1 MRIIG
6 DSALSRRALYCR
18 FNVIYFDAM
27 TLNKIFLMAHLH
39 VASAFVSPI
48 PSIQSTRETCSS
60 SLCAIKTPPFV
71 VVGNINEALGAAMA
85 ICAKDAI
92 MNPGLM
98 ERHTPV
104 PPAQSI
110 AFYNTDKERQQLST
124 ETISSIQNAMLHLGP
139 SLYNFE
145 QILADS
151 LQLFSRIDRDNEHQ
165 MLYTSVEFGTE
176 RGIRQLQSLS
186 LVCNRFAF
194 MGLNLNTDNIK
205 LDDDRFI
212 MSREQAEISGSKL
225 QSFLDERNPS
235 YTAVIMD
242 TSTHLAMLQ
251 ANSLPRCRGAIGK
264 KDTWAI
270 KDTTQDIDCDSNGV
284 LFEYQYNY
292 NDPFGGCDPLMCPS
306 IGYIIPPVNSAMYNS
321 ISKEA
326 TDAYAAAYSASVGSG
341 LDYVS
346 SICIARSLESLFMKL
361 GRPPVY
367 SWTTIDEIVELSIEA
382 GKSIKKEDGLPRKMY
397 KEYGYK

>member
-1 MRIIG
+1 M
-6 DSALSRRALYCR
+6 AQ
-18 FNVIYFDAM
+18 V
-27 TLNKIFLMAHLH
+27 KI
-39 VASAFVSPI
+39 ASTFVSPI
-48 PSIQSTRETCSS
+48 PSIQSTRERCSS
-60 SLCAIKTPPFV
+60 SLHISKTPPLV
-71 VVGNINEALGAAMA
+71 VVGTVNEALGAAMA

-110 AFYNTDKERQQLST
+110 AFYNTDKERQQLSS
-124 ETISSIQNAMLHLGP
+124 ETISSIQNALLYLGP
-139 SLYNFE
+139 SLNNFE

-151 LQLFSRIDRDNEHQ
+151 LQLFSRIDQDNEHQ

-176 RGIRQLQSLS
+176 QGIRQLRSLS

-194 MGLNLNTDNIK
+194 MGLNLNTGNINSQIA
-205 LDDDRFI
+205 DDRFI

-235 YTAVIMD
+235 STAAIMD
-242 TSTHLAMLQ
+242 TPTHLAMLQ
-251 ANSLPRCRGAIGK
+251 ANSLPRCKEGALGE

-270 KDTTQDIDCDSNGV
+270 KATIQDIDCDNSGV

-306 IGYIIPPVNSAMYNS
+306 VGYIIPQVHSSMYNS
-321 ISKEA
+321 MSREA
-326 TDAYAAAYSASVGSG
+326 KDAYAAAYSAGVGSG
-341 LDYVS
+341 LDNVS
-346 SICIARSLESLFMKL
+346 SICIASSVESLFMKL

-367 SWTTIDEIVELSIEA
+367 SWATIDKIVEHSIEA
-382 GKSIKKEDGLPRKMY
+382 GKSIKKENGLPRKLY